1 MLQAFDSRHFCSK
14 SRVDD
19 EDNDVQIYLMFQPFI
34 NILKV
39 TNSDHILEWKLKW
52 LSDENIKAPAI
63 SNNSLAP
70 ALNYSGLDHYFKS
83 PFYSWSIFGV
93 ANYSSVHADNKKND
107 FLIHGK
113 NSTQSLDDT
122 LLTADA
128 QYYINFSEQLNKFC
142 LSLHYN
148 DSNNFLFVNA
158 VRAKE
163 SDLNIYLIGLGNI
176 SKDFTVNNMKNNI

>member
-1 MLQAFDSRHFCSK
+1 M
-14 SRVDD
+14 
-19 EDNDVQIYLMFQPFI
+19 
-34 NILKV
+34 
-39 TNSDHILEWKLKW
+39 
-52 LSDENIKAPAI
+52 
-63 SNNSLAP
+63 
-70 ALNYSGLDHYFKS
+70 
-83 PFYSWSIFGV
+83 
-93 ANYSSVHADNKKND
+93 HADNKKND

-122 LLTADA
+122 LLTAEA

-148 DSNNFLFVNA
+148 SSNSFLFVNA

-163 SDLNIYLIGLGNI
+163 SDLNIYLIGFGNI